1 VLAAG
6 FAVLAI
12 NMVIG
17 FHLGGVDRI
26 LGALM
31 HEPLA
36 VDIAAALPAI
46 ASAVLAL
53 RSYGEHMVVVKRS
66 RAVLAVLEL
75 HRRQIAESATILAL
89 QQRLETSLVVQLRDV
104 EGWFEIFSSKALEA

>member
-1 VLAAG
+1 
-6 FAVLAI
+6 
-12 NMVIG
+12 M
-17 FHLGGVDRI
+17 
-26 LGALM
+26 M

-36 VDIAAALPAI
+36 VDIAASLPAI

-53 RSYGEHMVVVKRS
+53 RSYGEHMVVVRRS

-75 HRRQIAESATILAL
+75 HRRQIAESTTILAL
-89 QQRLETSLVVQLRDV
+89 QQRLEASLVVQLRDV